1 MKANIEFINKPI
13 QFWGYVRLLSEKL
26 SYSKR
31 GHDCL
36 RNYTIEEAVSTLKKL
51 NISYDV
57 DTLSEVIKYMNFRAD
72 ILNNYVK
79 NLLMD
84 LDEASIEFNKLKT
97 LYDSQNYCCKITKN
111 KQKNEKAN
119 FAYFTGII
127 NILAEKEFR
136 SICDEQNLKY
146 GQDIFFDDDP
156 SNLTSVLDNDNKIIF
171 TLSRRFDGAYPTTRN
186 PKAIWEI
193 KEYYHTKTFG
203 SRVADGVYETL
214 LDGFELNQIEDAI
227 NINSNIPKSIK
238 HFYFIDDKFTWW
250 TKGKSYL
257 CRIIDMLHMDFV
269 DEVMFGKEVLTE
281 WPKTIR
287 SLI

>member
-1 MKANIEFINKPI
+1 MKANTEFMNMPI

-31 GHDCL
+31 GHNCL
-36 RNYTIEEAVSTLKKL
+36 KTYTIEEAKQLLKSL
-51 NISYDV
+51 NISFNLK
-57 DTLSEVIKYMNFRAD
+57 TLETGIKYMNFRSD
-72 ILNNYVK
+72 ILNNTVQH
-79 NLLMD
+79 LLMD
-84 LDEASIEFNKLKT
+84 LEEASKEFNKLKI
-97 LYDSQNYCCKITKN
+97 LYDTKNYSCKITKN
-111 KQKNEKAN
+111 KQKNEKSN

-136 SICDEQNLKY
+136 SICAEKNLKY

-156 SNLTSVLDNDNKIIF
+156 SNLTSIIDENNEIIF

-193 KEYYHTKTFG
+193 KEYYYTKTFG

-214 LDGFELNQIEDAI
+214 LDGFELNSVEDVI
-227 NINSNIPKSIK
+227 NTSSNITKSIK

-250 TKGKSYL
+250 TNGKSYL
-257 CRIIDMLHMDFV
+257 CRIIDMLHMGFV
-269 DEVMFGKEVLTE
+269 DEVIFGREVLTE

-287 SLI
+287 SLV